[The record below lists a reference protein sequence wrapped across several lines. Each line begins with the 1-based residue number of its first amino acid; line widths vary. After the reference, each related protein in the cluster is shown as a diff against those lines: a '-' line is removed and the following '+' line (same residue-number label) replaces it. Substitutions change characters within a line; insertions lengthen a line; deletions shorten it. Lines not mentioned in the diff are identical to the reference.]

1 MAPGLLPECRTTWA
15 SVKASSHAALPD
27 NLIEKFIGDIVL
39 GVLVSRRVLGSQ
51 GRDLNVGL

>member
-1 MAPGLLPECRTTWA
+1 MAPGLLPECRTWA